1 VLPARLLDMFSERA
15 RCRSRTSSTPAGS
28 TNQRGDELGK
38 GRQHRRWRGS
48 CLRPIATSEKP
59 PHTQARTFGK
69 MLRAVR
75 DGDELTL
82 EVFAQGIGVSRQ
94 NLCDIEKGRKGVSPE
109 RAARWARLLGYPEA
123 QSVRLARQAELDA
136 AGLKYRVEIAAA

>member
-1 VLPARLLDMFSERA
+1 MAKRQASSSAVKVMERLTGGPL
-15 RCRSRTSSTPAGS
+15 T
-28 TNQRGDELGK
+28 L
-38 GRQHRRWRGS
+38 
-48 CLRPIATSEKP
+48 
-59 PHTQARTFGK
+59 GK
-69 MLRAVR
+69 MLQAVR

-82 EVFAQGIGVSRQ
+82 EVFAKRIGVSRQ

-123 QSVRLARQAELDA
+123 QWVRLALQAELDA